1 MDTRQLA
8 AFCAVVERESFSQAA
23 QRLGVTQPAV
33 SQQIRALEQ
42 RVGKQLLD
50 RSGRRVVPTEAG
62 LRLYRGAQRMLAVE
76 EQLLEDV
83 AASEDGALRGRLAIG
98 ASTGPGANVLTR
110 LLCAFQEGNR
120 DVTVALSGDGGDEL
134 FCGYRRY
141 FEALEGFFPSKVEG
155 GIRNTMSRLR
165 FVPASVRRALAQST
179 GLAGRLPLGRLAR
192 MFSRAS
198 EVFNETSPH
207 CRYLRNLSHWRDLE
221 NIVVGLSQPG
231 DSSRRGPWEERGKRS
246 EASGLSPSSDSPRLT
261 PREPTGVTFGFPGRV
276 SSPCWESAMR
286 ELIACSDQVPASPEE
301 FQQAWQVYDTLN
313 YLPGDILTKVDRA
326 SMGISL
332 EARTPLLD
340 HRVVEFAWSLPHSF
354 KVQGRTGKRILQ
366 DLLARYVPRELFVRP
381 KVGFGI
387 PIGEWLR
394 GPLRDWAEHLL
405 DEHRLKREGFFHPQP
420 VRQKWEEHLRG
431 RADWGFLLWDILMF
445 QAWFANR

>member
-1 MDTRQLA
+1 
-8 AFCAVVERESFSQAA
+8 
-23 QRLGVTQPAV
+23 
-33 SQQIRALEQ
+33 
-42 RVGKQLLD
+42 
-50 RSGRRVVPTEAG
+50 
-62 LRLYRGAQRMLAVE
+62 
-76 EQLLEDV
+76 
-83 AASEDGALRGRLAIG
+83 
-98 ASTGPGANVLTR
+98 
-110 LLCAFQEGNR
+110 
-120 DVTVALSGDGGDEL
+120 
-134 FCGYRRY
+134 
-141 FEALEGFFPSKVEG
+141 
-155 GIRNTMSRLR
+155 
-165 FVPASVRRALAQST
+165 
-179 GLAGRLPLGRLAR
+179 
-192 MFSRAS
+192 
-198 EVFNETSPH
+198 
-207 CRYLRNLSHWRDLE
+207 
-221 NIVVGLSQPG
+221 
-231 DSSRRGPWEERGKRS
+231 
-246 EASGLSPSSDSPRLT
+246 
-261 PREPTGVTFGFPGRV
+261 
-276 SSPCWESAMR
+276 MR

-366 DLLARYVPRELFVRP
+366 DLLARYVPREMFVRP